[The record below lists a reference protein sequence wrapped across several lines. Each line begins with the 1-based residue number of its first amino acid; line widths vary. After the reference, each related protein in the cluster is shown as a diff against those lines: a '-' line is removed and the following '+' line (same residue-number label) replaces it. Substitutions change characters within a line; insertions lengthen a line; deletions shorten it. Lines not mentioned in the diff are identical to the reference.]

1 MLGEDSPGYI
11 VLLEQL
17 SQLFR
22 VTRAFA
28 CDKREGRSCLRVE
41 TSDQAVHSCHNLNL
55 REDVD
60 VLKVVD
66 LVMVLL
72 AKHDSM
78 VGVHVMKG
86 KPTYLQF
93 ATASLSIE
101 FKPRSSHDGQR

>member
-22 VTRAFA
+22 VTHAFA

-66 LVMVLL
+66 LVVSCHLYQKCFQFIVPRRTDGL
-72 AKHDSM
+72 ASQ
-78 VGVHVMKG
+78 
-86 KPTYLQF
+86 T
-93 ATASLSIE
+93 
-101 FKPRSSHDGQR
+101 R